1 MQNLQCNIL
10 VFQLQ
15 KSRSLSFSPEHM
27 KYHAKWKQ
35 SSFWTTG
42 IWPTNRMNVDHNLFN
57 PSKAYQSLEV
67 TDNSENDILNFN
79 VESENDV
86 NNQLLQSTNLTAMDC
101 PSISTDNQVKN
112 EKNSQN
118 FLHEIYLN
126 KVNCQL
132 FAVLEEMQIMEKMFL
147 QAQPTSHSK
156 GP

>member
-35 SSFWTTG
+35 SSFWTTD

-86 NNQLLQSTNLTAMDC
+86 NNQLLRSTNLTAMDC

-118 FLHEIYLN
+118 FLHKIYLN

-132 FAVLEEMQIMEKMFL
+132 FAVLEEMQVMEKMFL

>member
-1 MQNLQCNIL
+1 MQNLLCNIL
-10 VFQLQ
+10 AFQLQ
-15 KSRSLSFSPEHM
+15 KNRSLSFSPEHM

-42 IWPTNRMNVDHNLFN
+42 IWPTNRMKVDHNLFN

-67 TDNSENDILNFN
+67 KDNSENDILNFN

-112 EKNSQN
+112 EKKLAKFLVQNLSQQG
-118 FLHEIYLN
+118 
-126 KVNCQL
+126 QL
-132 FAVLEEMQIMEKMFL
+132 SVICSPSTQHLFSPKQVIPESGA
-147 QAQPTSHSK
+147 
-156 GP
+156 

>member
-1 MQNLQCNIL
+1 
-10 VFQLQ
+10 
-15 KSRSLSFSPEHM
+15 M

-112 EKNSQN
+112 EKNSQISCTKFISTRSIVN
-118 FLHEIYLN
+118 YLQSSR
-126 KVNCQL
+126 KC
-132 FAVLEEMQIMEKMFL
+132 K
-147 QAQPTSHSK
+147 
-156 GP
+156 